1 MIEMDIT
8 MIALYVGLAG
18 IVLTGAYKIYQ
29 KYYLDDGKISLS
41 ELGGIVDDIKEVV
54 EEVTNEKKK

>member
-1 MIEMDIT
+1 MIKMDIT
-8 MIALYVGLAG
+8 MIA
-18 IVLTGAYKIYQ
+18 
-29 KYYLDDGKISLS
+29 LS

>member
-1 MIEMDIT
+1 MDIT

-18 IVLTGAYKIYQ
+18 IVATGAYQIYK

>member
-1 MIEMDIT
+1 MIKMDIT

-18 IVLTGAYKIYQ
+18 IVATGAYQIYK